1 MLTIGLERAEH
12 TAITAVG
19 TVVLTIG
26 LERTEHVECS
36 STLSTVLCTSTYAQW
51 PELLVPVGCATVL
64 QRTQSG
70 QKNTAE
76 RRICVSDVNK
86 ADAF

>member
-1 MLTIGLERAEH
+1 MLNVRVHCLLYNVRVRMHI
-12 TAITAVG
+12 
-19 TVVLTIG
+19 
-26 LERTEHVECS
+26 
-36 STLSTVLCTSTYAQW
+36 AQW

-70 QKNTAE
+70 QKNTALNE